1 MKKNFF
7 KKWVAMLGT
16 ISLLTNVFLPWLEV
30 FANDEVE
37 LNCETIDGSA
47 PAGNQD
53 SVVAKLWNSCYT
65 DVNLAIQN
73 VTEENNVIIIQ
84 KDTTITTK
92 IVVDDKTVVLN
103 LNWNKIDWNEDGK
116 TILLKK
122 WNLTIT
128 NWVIDAWD
136 WNQVINVCWS
146 SDSSAVDNAVLDITE
161 DVVLEWEYWI
171 ILRQAWYW
179 MCENNAAHNNKG
191 YWATINFSWESSW
204 NIWVLWNI
212 TEWNSVINIEWNID
226 YEVDDWAAVAWQWTS
241 TININDGAEISW
253 ITAIEVARATL
264 NINWWIITAT
274 GTPTSE
280 HFNNNWTTIVW
291 AAIAIAPYTKS
302 AEVLVNINS
311 WTISSQEGWNAI
323 IISNAHSN
331 SSKTEDE
338 LNWELNESTNVH
350 LSIPEDSE
358 AIFSGALKLVK
369 EFVEIKWWTFSDT
382 VPTEYLSSDASISV
396 VDAEAKIWNI
406 EYKTLADAIEAS
418 KDWDTIGL
426 LKDVEV
432 KWESYD
438 STNPNSDVSLKIT
451 NKNNITI
458 EWQNNT
464 VKYDQKPTWV
474 SNWANFLF
482 KIYGSTVTLSGL
494 EITNSLWA
502 IIIWENSNVTL
513 NNVNLDWNDWYWIDT
528 KSWLTSLVLN
538 NVTRTDGLI
547 VNNDCKIDWEN
558 NCEVEPLWN
567 KLSWTTLLTWVKAS
581 EYNTSYTDEAWY
593 VKYSYIPVYTIK
605 FVNEDWKTVIS
616 EKQYAYWTLAAN
628 IVKPTA
634 TKASDSN
641 NTYTFKSWTPEI
653 ADVTTWATYK
663 AVFTSS
669 PRVATWGGGG
679 GGSSYSAPKKEESKV
694 TTWTTNT
701 WSNNEEINL
710 GWEVKDET
718 TSNVTSSNSAEPTI
732 TDADIKTFWDEQI
745 EAYKWAFKEWI
756 TTMDTV
762 EKARLDQKL
771 TRAELAKMM
780 VVYIQKVKK
789 ITPLKTDEPK
799 YSDVD
804 SSLWDLADYI
814 KLAYQYQIMGI
825 DGSGNALNEFNPNGL
840 VTRAEYAT
848 VFSRVLFWSK
858 YNQSEW
864 PYYEKHIA
872 ALKAA
877 GILTKDDPTADEY
890 RGWVMLMMY
899 RSANTPLKATNET
912 AKEETKAEEATWAVA
927 KIANPASTY
936 CVEQGWEIEIKE
948 DSTWAQYGVC
958 KFKDGTEVEEWEY
971 FRANHKDEAATWTVA
986 ESATWAVA
994 ATWTVI
1000 EAATGTTASTWAAV
1014 EAATWAT
1021 ASTWEKID

>member
-1 MKKNFF
+1 MLRDNKITFKNWVLYGDSTNNPREWGKILLRMIQNYSDLTLENMKIDFVWWYYDQK
-7 KKWVAMLGT
+7 T
-16 ISLLTNVFLPWLEV
+16 ISHCNGELIIKDSIINAPDFSWLTTEYKSSYFW
-30 FANDEVE
+30 
-37 LNCETIDGSA
+37 GSA
-47 PAGNQD
+47 FTVWTFSSYPN
-53 SVVAKLWNSCYT
+53 AK
-65 DVNLAIQN
+65 AIVQW
-73 VTEENNVIIIQ
+73 T
-84 KDTTITTK
+84 
-92 IVVDDKTVVLN
+92 
-103 LNWNKIDWNEDGK
+103 
-116 TILLKK
+116 
-122 WNLTIT
+122 
-128 NWVIDAWD
+128 
-136 WNQVINVCWS
+136 
-146 SDSSAVDNAVLDITE
+146 
-161 DVVLEWEYWI
+161 
-171 ILRQAWYW
+171 
-179 MCENNAAHNNKG
+179 
-191 YWATINFSWESSW
+191 
-204 NIWVLWNI
+204 
-212 TEWNSVINIEWNID
+212 SVINWDID
-226 YEVDDWAAVAWQWTS
+226 VD
-241 TININDGAEISW
+241 
-253 ITAIEVARATL
+253 
-264 NINWWIITAT
+264 
-274 GTPTSE
+274 SE
-280 HFNNNWTTIVW
+280 NANTTELI
-291 AAIAIAPYTKS
+291 
-302 AEVLVNINS
+302 INS
-311 WTISSQEGWNAI
+311 WTIDWKINDMNQQVEQSI
-323 IISNAHSN
+323 I
-331 SSKTEDE
+331 
-338 LNWELNESTNVH
+338 VY
-350 LSIPEDSE
+350 
-358 AIFSGALKLVK
+358 
-369 EFVEIKWWTFSDT
+369 WWTFSDT
-382 VPTEYLSSDASISV
+382 VPTEYLSSDANISV

-418 KDWDTIGL
+418 KDSDTIVL

-432 KWESYD
+432 KWKSYV
-438 STNPNSDVSLKIT
+438 STNPSSDVSLKIT
-451 NKNNITI
+451 NKNNIKI
-458 EWQNNT
+458 EWQNYT
-464 VKYDQKPTWV
+464 VKYDNVGEWV

-482 KIYGSTVTLSGL
+482 KIYGSTVTLNNL
-494 EITNSLWA
+494 KITNSLWA
-502 IIIWENSNVTL
+502 IIVWENSDVTL
-513 NNVNLDWNDWYWIDT
+513 NNVNLDWNEWYWIDT

-558 NCEVEPLWN
+558 SCEVEPLWN
-567 KLSWTTLLTWVKAS
+567 KLSWTTLLTWVKAW
-581 EYNTSYTDEAWY
+581 ENGWY

-679 GGSSYSAPKKEESKV
+679 GGSSSYSAPKKEETKV

-780 VVYIQKVKK
+780 VVYIQKIKK
-789 ITPLKTDEPK
+789 ITPLKTDDPK

-912 AKEETKAEEATWAVA
+912 AKEEVKAEEATWAVA

-958 KFKDGTEVEEWEY
+958 KLKDGTEVEEWEY
-971 FRANHKDEAATWTVA
+971 FRANHKDEASTWAVA
-986 ESATWAVA
+986 ESTTWAVA

-1000 EAATGTTASTWAAV
+1000 EAATGTTASTWATAT
-1014 EAATWAT
+1014 ATTWAT